1 MSGKDRKT
9 GMSSDGYAPLP
20 GTARR
25 SARSSLH
32 IGRWIILSFT
42 TLLRTTLNSAGID
55 SFKFASHSFC
65 SGAATTAAD
74 IGMAVVHI
82 KMLGQWASEAYQVYI
97 KTPPAKLAKLT
108 KQLTDT
114 I

>member
-1 MSGKDRKT
+1 MLPYLALQGS
-9 GMSSDGYAPLP
+9 LP
-20 GTARR
+20 GPLFILEDGSFLTR
-25 SARSSLH
+25 S
-32 IGRWIILSFT
+32 SFT

-55 SFKFASHSFC
+55 SSKFASHSFR

-74 IGMAVVHI
+74 IGMAEVHI
-82 KMLGQWASEAYQVYI
+82 KMLGRWASEAYQVYI

-108 KQLTDT
+108 KQLTVT